1 MECEYSMRSSSR
13 ASGGRGTTSHILVS
27 LMPPTPHST
36 ASTAP
41 PVGGGARL
49 PARLLLGPGPSLV
62 HPRVLQAMAA
72 PLVGHLDPA
81 FLQLM
86 DEIQAQLRRIFMTQ
100 NRLTIAVSGTG
111 SAGMECALVNLI
123 EPGDAVVVGVNGI
136 FGTRM
141 VSIVERCG
149 GRPIPVHAAWGQII
163 EPAAMQQ
170 ALRQADPVKA
180 VAIVHAETSTGVH
193 QPLEE
198 IGRLCRETET
208 LFIVDA
214 VTSLGGMP
222 VEVDAWGIDACYSG
236 TQKCLS
242 CPPGLA
248 PLTLSERACA
258 AMARRKAP
266 CHSWYLDLS
275 LVMNYWAESR
285 RTYHHTAPISML
297 YALHEAL
304 RLVLDEGLEP
314 RFARHRLHSRA
325 LLMGLATL
333 GIHPFPQAGHRLPTL
348 NCVTV
353 PDGLDESALRKE
365 LLNEFHIEIGGGLG
379 PLHGKVWRIGLM
391 GESATRA
398 NVEALLTA
406 LESLWL
412 RRGRVDR
419 TGLAV
424 DAAARAY
431 ALQDAR
437 IVGAA

>member
-1 MECEYSMRSSSR
+1 MPPELDPTASSS
-13 ASGGRGTTSHILVS
+13 T
-27 LMPPTPHST
+27 PT
-36 ASTAP
+36 A
-41 PVGGGARL
+41 VGARM
-49 PARLLLGPGPSLV
+49 PTRLLMGPGPSLV

-81 FLQLM
+81 FLQFM
-86 DEIQAQLRRIFMTQ
+86 DEIQAQLRRVFKSE

-123 EPGDAVVVGVNGI
+123 EPGDAVVVGVNGV

-141 VSIVERCG
+141 QSIVERCG
-149 GRPIPVHAAWGQII
+149 GRPVPVYAPWGQII
-163 EPAAMQQ
+163 EPEAIRR
-170 ALRQADPVKA
+170 ALRQAGPVKA
-180 VAIVHAETSTGVH
+180 VAVVHAETSTGVQ

-198 IGRLCRETET
+198 IGRLCHEAET

-214 VTSLGGMP
+214 VTSLGGIP

-248 PLTLSERACA
+248 PLTMSDRACA
-258 AMARRKAP
+258 ALARRKAP
-266 CHSWYLDLS
+266 CQSWYLDLS
-275 LVMNYWAESR
+275 LVMNYWSDSK

-304 RLVLDEGLEP
+304 QLVLEEGLDS
-314 RFARHRLHSRA
+314 RFARHRRQRQA
-325 LLMGLATL
+325 LLAGLAAL
-333 GIHPFPQAGHRLPTL
+333 GIQPLPPAAHRLPTL
-348 NCVTV
+348 QCVTV
-353 PDGLDESALRKE
+353 PEGLDEGALRRE

-379 PLHGKVWRIGLM
+379 PLQGKVWRIGLM

-406 LESLWL
+406 LEALWL
-412 RRGRVDR
+412 RRGLIDR
-419 TGLAV
+419 TGVAV

-431 ALQDAR
+431 LSPEAR
-437 IVGAA
+437 PVGVL